1 MTTCKICDKQLKSA
15 AALAGHVG
23 AAHKMSV
30 QEYIVLTEY
39 NGNAPKCKAC
49 ENAPS
54 FIRGENKF
62 RTYCKEHA
70 NLGRAE
76 WSKENMPFDPGW
88 KRGLTKETNSSIRSH
103 SEKMKGEQNHF
114 YKNMPRHIIE
124 KAAEARKTKC
134 LLGNERFIERAQE
147 KFKDRYDYSEIEYA
161 HSKDKIKILCKEHNY
176 FFFQRPNDHLSGYIG
191 CPKCSGSGFSKA
203 EKEVV
208 EWLRDVYD
216 GEIAENTRSIIAP
229 KELDI
234 YLPEK
239 NFAIEYNGLYWHSGE
254 RIDKRTHL
262 DKTISCREKGIK
274 LFHIFSDEWEYKRDI
289 VKSMILHR
297 LGMSMGIVYARK
309 CEVRK
314 VEKEQG
320 REFFEK
326 CHISGDNRAS
336 AYFGLFYGDRL
347 RACLSLK
354 KPIQKKY
361 KNSIEIARF
370 ATGLYTSV
378 PGGFSKLF
386 KVAKEWAK
394 SNGFQ
399 NILTYAD
406 MRFGEGEVYN
416 KEFKLVGS
424 TPVDYWYTDGDTREF
439 RFKYRASAG
448 LTERQVAEK
457 NNVWPVYGCGSK
469 IYLLSIA

>member
-1 MTTCKICDKQLKSA
+1 
-15 AALAGHVG
+15 
-23 AAHKMSV
+23 
-30 QEYIVLTEY
+30 
-39 NGNAPKCKAC
+39 
-49 ENAPS
+49 
-54 FIRGENKF
+54 
-62 RTYCKEHA
+62 
-70 NLGRAE
+70 
-76 WSKENMPFDPGW
+76 MPFDPGW

>member
-1 MTTCKICDKQLKSA
+1 MTTCRICEKQLKSA

-23 AAHKMSV
+23 AAHRMSV
-30 QEYIVLTEY
+30 QEYVVLIEY
-39 NGNAPKCKAC
+39 DGNTPKCKAC
-49 ENAPS
+49 ENTPS

-76 WSKENMPFDPGW
+76 WSKENMSFNPGW
-88 KRGLTKETNSSIRSH
+88 KRGLTKETNISIRSH

-134 LLGNERFIERAQE
+134 LLGNDRFTERAQE
-147 KFKDRYDYSEIEYA
+147 KFKDKYEYSEIEYT
-161 HSKDKIKILCKEHNY
+161 HSKDKVKILCKEHNY
-176 FFFQRPNDHLSGYIG
+176 YFLQKPNDHLNGYVG
-191 CPKCSGSGFSKA
+191 CPKCSLNGISRE

-208 EWLRDVYD
+208 EWLRGVYD
-216 GEIAENTRSIIAP
+216 GQITENTRNVITP

-254 RIDKRTHL
+254 RIDKKAHL
-262 DKTISCREKGIK
+262 NKTTSCREKGIK
-274 LFHIFSDEWEYKRDI
+274 LFHIFSDEWEYKKDI

-297 LGMSMGIVYARK
+297 LGLSMQIIYARK
-309 CEVRK
+309 CDVK
-314 VEKEQG
+314 KITNKEG
-320 REFFEK
+320 AGFFEK
-326 CHISGDNRAS
+326 CHISGDNKAG
-336 AYFGLFYGDRL
+336 AYFGLFYGDKL

-354 KPIQKKY
+354 RPIQKKY

-370 ATGLYTSV
+370 STQLYTSV

-386 KVAKEWAK
+386 KVAEQYAK
-394 SNGFQ
+394 DEGYE
-399 NILTYAD
+399 NIITYAD
-406 MRFGEGEVYN
+406 RRFGEGEVYN
-416 KEFKLVGS
+416 KEFELIGS
-424 TPVDYWYTDGDTREF
+424 TPIDYWYTNGDRREF
-439 RFKYRASAG
+439 RFKYRASGG
-448 LTERQVAEK
+448 LTERQIAQQEG
-457 NNVWPVYGCGSK
+457 VWPIYGCGSK
-469 IYLLSIA
+469 IFLLNL